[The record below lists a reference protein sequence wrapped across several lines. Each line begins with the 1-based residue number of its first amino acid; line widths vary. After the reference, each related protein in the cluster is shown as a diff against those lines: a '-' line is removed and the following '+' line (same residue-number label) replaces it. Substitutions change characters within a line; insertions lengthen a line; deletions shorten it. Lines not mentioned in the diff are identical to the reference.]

1 MWQRYKVEERERAT
15 ATRFDLAQ
23 GSHQAVE
30 QAGKRAEKLGE
41 KKKTDSISNKE
52 LNPT

>member
-1 MWQRYKVEERERAT
+1 MQSPRRDGAT

-30 QAGKRAEKLGE
+30 QVRKQTEKVGQKKRP
-41 KKKTDSISNKE
+41 I
-52 LNPT
+52 